1 MDLDRPVAMQ
11 VANQVDRAQRYDT
24 TTVRL
29 HWISAGIVMTLWA
42 LGQTIDYFPRGAPR
56 VSARSAHILLGAS
69 FAMLLIWR
77 IQWRLRRGAKLS
89 QASHGALGAAAKYGH
104 WILYLAMIVTVTLG
118 MANTWI
124 RGDNIAGLF
133 RIPSLAPGDKELR
146 ALVEDI
152 HGTSANVLL
161 ILAAGHALI
170 ALIHRFGL
178 RDQVLQRMLPRE

>member
-1 MDLDRPVAMQ
+1 
-11 VANQVDRAQRYDT
+11 
-24 TTVRL
+24 
-29 HWISAGIVMTLWA
+29 MTLWA
-42 LGQTIDYFPRGAPR
+42 LGQTIDYFSRGAPR
-56 VSARSAHILLGAS
+56 VSARSAHVLLGAS

-77 IQWRLRRGAKLS
+77 IQWRLRRGAKLLP
-89 QASHGALGAAAKYGH
+89 ASHGALGAAAKYGH
-104 WILYLAMIVTVTLG
+104 SILYLAMIVTVALG

-124 RGDNIAGLF
+124 RRDNIAGLF
-133 RIPSLAPGDKELR
+133 RIPSLAPGDTELR
-146 ALVEDI
+146 ELVEYV